1 MSDKKSQ
8 IKIDVDLDNQKIP
21 ESIKWSSTDNPENK
35 DVQECKAFI
44 LSIFD
49 KEHKDT
55 LRIDLW
61 TKEMQVA
68 EMDRFVYFT
77 LRGIAE
83 TYNRAT
89 NNTDLAN
96 QIGKFS
102 EFFGEEAGILPKS
115 DEAK

>member
-1 MSDKKSQ
+1 MSETKSE
-8 IKIDVDLDNQKIP
+8 IKINVALDDDKIP
-21 ESIKWSSTDNPENK
+21 ESIHWQSTDNPENANQ
-35 DVQECKAFI
+35 QECKAFL

-49 KEHKDT
+49 KDHKDT

-61 TKEMQVA
+61 TKEMQVS

-83 TYNRAT
+83 TYHKAT
-89 NNTDLAN
+89 NNTELAN

-102 EFFGEEAGILPKS
+102 EFFGEESGILPKT
-115 DEAK
+115 EPQ

>member
-1 MSDKKSQ
+1 MKESQ
-8 IKIDVDLDNQKIP
+8 IKIDITLDDQKIP
-21 ESIKWSSTDNPENK
+21 DKIKWTSTDNPDQSRDKES
-35 DVQECKAFI
+35 KAFL
-44 LSIFD
+44 LSFFD
-49 KEHKDT
+49 KETKDT
-55 LRIDLW
+55 LRMDLW

-96 QIGKFS
+96 HIAKFS
-102 EFFGEEAGILPKS
+102 EFFGEESGILPKTS
-115 DEAK
+115 

>member
-1 MSDKKSQ
+1 MAQKKSE
-8 IKIDVDLDNQKIP
+8 IKINVSLDEQKIP
-21 ESIKWSSTDNPENK
+21 ESIHWFSSDNTENK
-35 DVQECKAFI
+35 DPQECKAFL

-61 TKEMQVA
+61 TKEMQVS

-83 TYNRAT
+83 SYNRAT
-89 NNTDLAN
+89 NNTALAN

-102 EFFGEEAGILPKS
+102 EFFGEESGILPKT
-115 DEAK
+115 EPQ

>member
-1 MSDKKSQ
+1 MKESQ
-8 IKIDVDLDNQKIP
+8 IKIDVKLDDQKIP
-21 ESIKWSSTDNPENK
+21 ESITWSSTDNPNQSSDK
-35 DVQECKAFI
+35 ECKAFL
-44 LSIFD
+44 LSFFD

-83 TYNRAT
+83 SYNRAT
-89 NNTDLAN
+89 NNTELAN
-96 QIGKFS
+96 QIAKFS
-102 EFFGEEAGILPKS
+102 EFFGEESGILPKS
-115 DEAK
+115 S